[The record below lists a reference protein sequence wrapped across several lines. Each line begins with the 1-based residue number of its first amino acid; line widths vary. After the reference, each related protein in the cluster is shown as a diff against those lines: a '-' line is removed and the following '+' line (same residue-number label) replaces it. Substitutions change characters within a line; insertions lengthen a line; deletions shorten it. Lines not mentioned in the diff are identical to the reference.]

1 MAQNATLAT
10 LIERRGQLLSEAQR
24 VALAEKNTENRA
36 KLATM
41 LGDVEQIEKD
51 IEQEQRLAS
60 LLAKRSEPTSAAIRQ
75 NPGDAG
81 VSTETRAQRQKD
93 AMREYVRF
101 GQVSA
106 ENRSFVHTAETRD
119 IGTAVA
125 GNITTNGGLL
135 VPQAMDDLLHTA
147 QKSWGQ
153 IAAIVRTKV
162 TDTGATIKVGG
173 GDDTSNALTVIG
185 EDVAV
190 SETDPNINGLTSST
204 DVCTT
209 GIIKVSF
216 AELQDSAF
224 DLDAF
229 IRDSFGARYWRGAS
243 NMIVNGSST
252 SNVASLLSGV
262 TNTVTSQAA
271 TTFEWADFT
280 ALLGA
285 VDPAYYANAKFAF
298 NSTTRA
304 AILGIVDGNNRPI
317 LNINAGSIAGV
328 DVLLGQ
334 PTALV
339 QQLPNAAS
347 SASGTILYGDFS
359 SAYTFRQVRNDLSIL
374 RLNERFADQGMVGFI
389 GYARVGGYMNPL
401 GAAKPLA
408 KLVQHS

>member
-1 MAQNATLAT
+1 MASNATLAT

-24 VALAEKNTENRA
+24 VALGEKNAENRT
-36 KLATM
+36 KLAAM
-41 LGDVEQIEKD
+41 LADVEQIEKD

-60 LLAKRSEPTSAAIRQ
+60 LLAKHNEPASPAIRQ

-81 VSTETRAQRQKD
+81 LTAENRAQRQKD
-93 AMREYVRF
+93 AIREYVRF

-106 ENRSFVHTAETRD
+106 ENRAFIRNAETRD
-119 IGTAVA
+119 IGTVVG
-125 GNITTNGGLL
+125 GNINVNGGLL
-135 VPQAMDDLLHTA
+135 VPQTFDDLLHTA
-147 QKSWGQ
+147 QKSYGQ
-153 IAAIVRTKV
+153 IASIVRTKV

-173 GDDTSNALTVIG
+173 ADDTSNVLTVIG

-190 SETDPNINGLTSST
+190 TETDPAINGLISST

-209 GIIKVSF
+209 GVIKVSF
-216 AELQDSAF
+216 AELEDSAF

-229 IRDSFGARYWRGAS
+229 IRDSFGARYWRGVS

-252 SNVASLLSGV
+252 GNVASLLTGV
-262 TNTVTSQAA
+262 TNTVTSAA
-271 TTFEWADFT
+271 PTTFAWADFVN
-280 ALLGA
+280 LLAA
-285 VDPAYYANAKFAF
+285 VDPAYYANSKFAF

-304 AILGIVDGNNRPI
+304 AILGIVDSNNRPI

-347 SASGTILYGDFS
+347 AASGTILHGDFS

-389 GYARVGGYMNPL
+389 GYARVGGYVNPL

-408 KLVQHS
+408 KLVQHV